1 MSFFSIQYV
10 LLLFF
15 FNLIKSFPSNFI
27 NIPVGVTTKKNIIP
41 ITIGAIKLPNKIPN
55 LNQALFKGVSNLELN
70 SPKTRKIIEVIK
82 DQSLISLLFSSG
94 HKAISKKTIKN
105 TMPKFLF
112 ELIFISLYFTL
123 S

>member
-1 MSFFSIQYV
+1 MSFLNI
-10 LLLFF
+10 
-15 FNLIKSFPSNFI
+15 FI
-27 NIPVGVTTKKNIIP
+27 NIPIGVTTKKNIIP

-82 DQSLISLLFSSG
+82 DQSLISLFFSSG

-123 S
+123 N

>member
-27 NIPVGVTTKKNIIP
+27 NIPVGVTSKKNIIP

-70 SPKTRKIIEVIK
+70 SPKTRKIIEV
-82 DQSLISLLFSSG
+82 QSVKSEVL
-94 HKAISKKTIKN
+94 SKEKNIGYIRLKTDRKN
-105 TMPKFLF
+105 IT
-112 ELIFISLYFTL
+112 
-123 S
+123 

>member
-1 MSFFSIQYV
+1 MIIGET
-10 LLLFF
+10 
-15 FNLIKSFPSNFI
+15 NFPRI
-27 NIPVGVTTKKNIIP
+27 R
-41 ITIGAIKLPNKIPN
+41 PN

-112 ELIFISLYFTL
+112 
-123 S
+123 